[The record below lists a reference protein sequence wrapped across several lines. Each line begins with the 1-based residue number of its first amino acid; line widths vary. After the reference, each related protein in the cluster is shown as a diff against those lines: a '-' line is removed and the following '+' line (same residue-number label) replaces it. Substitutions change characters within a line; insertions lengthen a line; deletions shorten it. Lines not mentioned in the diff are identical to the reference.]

1 MAVSK
6 KLRFDVLSRDNHCCM
21 YCGRKPPYVML
32 EVDHII
38 PKRKWWS
45 DVLDNLITSCF
56 DCNRWKWWET
66 REEKTTNLY
75 KTKIKNKVYS
85 IKVYFQEKWNWL
97 FMWTIDKKTY
107 TLLMLYINHHMLDDY
122 AYRPRLDCPPLLPD
136 WWPYW
141 YKELENMFM
150 IWWDYCDKVLDMM
163 YDDTKDYID
172 ELIEEVFTD
181 DNWNRSKEWD
191 YSSKLNYKLTDYLN
205 EIYENDW
212 KTYVLYKFTL
222 HNKLLNNG

>member
-1 MAVSK
+1 MSVSK

-21 YCGRKPPYVML
+21 YCWRKPPYVML

-38 PKRKWWS
+38 PKKKWWS

-56 DCNRWKWWET
+56 DCNRGKWWET
-66 REEKTTNLY
+66 RENKSKNLY
-75 KTKIKNKVYS
+75 KTKIKDKVYNV
-85 IKVYFQEKWNWL
+85 KNYFQEKWNWL

-107 TLLMLYINHHMLDDY
+107 TLLMLYINHHMVDCNVYMTWLDF
-122 AYRPRLDCPPLLPD
+122 PPIIPE

-141 YKELENMFM
+141 HNELDDMFRM
-150 IWWDYCDKVLDMM
+150 WWEYCDNVLDMM
-163 YDDTKDYID
+163 YDYTKDYID

-181 DNWNRSKEWD
+181 ENRNWSKEWD
-191 YSSKLNYKLTDYLN
+191 YSSKLNYKLTDFLN

-212 KTYVLYKFTL
+212 KLYVLYKFTL
-222 HNKLLNNG
+222 HHKIISNG